1 MFTKLAKQI
10 IWQRCLHPSYVANPN
25 VCVDNL
31 LWLEHCTLQQ
41 NTPHIILTSSQLR
54 TFIRIVDGCMV
65 INIGQLIKHNSQKQA
80 VSGTYGLIQIA
91 PPKDGSWSTQNNIS
105 AEIVHI

>member
-1 MFTKLAKQI
+1 MLKSFKCIVPTLINSSINPTLCGLMVFFFIYREEMFTKLAKQI

-25 VCVDNL
+25 VPVDHL

-54 TFIRIVDGCMV
+54 TFIRVMIITC
-65 INIGQLIKHNSQKQA
+65 
-80 VSGTYGLIQIA
+80 
-91 PPKDGSWSTQNNIS
+91 
-105 AEIVHI
+105 